1 MAGPRLAVT
10 IVLLWILTLTECQDT
25 PVTCLFSE
33 ACVLPCSFKRSRNE
47 DSNEEVIYWHKV
59 VGQGVTVH
67 CYHGADQLEDQ
78 DGRYKGR
85 TSLFKDLI
93 SHGNAS
99 LLLQNTSI
107 QDQGRYSCQTLNQ
120 RSFVNVTV
128 EAPIKSVSMERT
140 REGVACMSQGIYP
153 TPRVSW
159 STDPPTPSGTLQD
172 SSQLTADAQGLFSVS
187 STVRMLGN
195 LYGHAYICSVS
206 KEDGSGEWR
215 ASFRQQEDIHGE
227 VGQTLAIP
235 CPAPK
240 PSLQNFT
247 QTWTFMGQTPP
258 ILTHNSGTSHRHIS
272 DLWKNRVQDLLEN
285 GSLLI
290 QNPEG
295 QNLTGTYT
303 CKVLAD
309 RTLQLVQ
316 TYVRF
321 TGADKHSGRFR
332 HSGEEII
339 QWQTLAGRDVI
350 TVHSYYHGNDQLE
363 DQDRR
368 YKGRTSLF
376 KDLISHGNASLLL
389 QSTSIQDQ
397 GRYSCQTLNQRS
409 FVNVTVEGDI
419 HGEVGQTLAIPCP
432 APKPSLQNFTQTWTF
447 MGQTPPILTHNS
459 CTSHRHISD
468 LWKNRVQDLLENGSL
483 LIQNPE
489 GQNLTGTY
497 TCKVLADRTLQLVQT
512 YVMAEEKEENI
523 EEWSFSLWGEENK
536 GVKDHLLDVA
546 NP

>member
-1 MAGPRLAVT
+1 MAGTLMAFITAV
-10 IVLLWILTLTECQDT
+10 LPWILTLALCEDT

-33 ACVLPCSFKRSRNE
+33 ACVLPCSFKPSQKVLIHWLIM
-47 DSNEEVIYWHKV
+47 EEVI
-59 VGQGVTVH
+59 VH
-67 CYHGADQLEDQ
+67 SYYDGNDQLEHQ
-78 DGRYKGR
+78 NGRYKGR
-85 TSLFKDLI
+85 TSLFRDLI

-107 QDQGRYSCQTLNQ
+107 QDQGRYKCYTSTTLGNQ
-120 RSFVNVTV
+120 ESFVSLRV

-172 SSQLTADAQGLFSVS
+172 SSQPTADAQGLFSVS

-195 LYGHAYICSVS
+195 LYDHAYICSVS
-206 KEDGSGEWR
+206 KEDGTGEWR

-235 CPAPK
+235 CPVPK

-258 ILTHNSGTSHRHIS
+258 ILTHNSSTSHRHIS
-272 DLWKNRVQDLLEN
+272 DLWKNRVQDLLET

-316 TYVRF
+316 TYVNITEIDQSVSLMVTR
-321 TGADKHSGRFR
+321 GEEKDQKKEERR
-332 HSGEEII
+332 HS
-339 QWQTLAGRDVI
+339 
-350 TVHSYYHGNDQLE
+350 H
-363 DQDRR
+363 
-368 YKGRTSLF
+368 
-376 KDLISHGNASLLL
+376 
-389 QSTSIQDQ
+389 
-397 GRYSCQTLNQRS
+397 
-409 FVNVTVEGDI
+409 
-419 HGEVGQTLAIPCP
+419 
-432 APKPSLQNFTQTWTF
+432 
-447 MGQTPPILTHNS
+447 
-459 CTSHRHISD
+459 
-468 LWKNRVQDLLENGSL
+468 
-483 LIQNPE
+483 
-489 GQNLTGTY
+489 
-497 TCKVLADRTLQLVQT
+497 
-512 YVMAEEKEENI
+512 
-523 EEWSFSLWGEENK
+523 
-536 GVKDHLLDVA
+536 
-546 NP
+546 